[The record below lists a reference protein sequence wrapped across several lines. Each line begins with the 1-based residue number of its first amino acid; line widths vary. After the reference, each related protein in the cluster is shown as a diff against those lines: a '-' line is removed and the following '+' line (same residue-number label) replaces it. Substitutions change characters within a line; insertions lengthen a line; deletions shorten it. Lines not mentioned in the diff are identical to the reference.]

1 MVITANRREVSM
13 YIQHSPLRIPEKQKS
28 MHKESIHKC
37 FPETKTFEIERE
49 CPQNAITTLM
59 RWEPLW

>member
-1 MVITANRREVSM
+1 M

-28 MHKESIHKC
+28 MYKGSIHKC

-59 RWEPLW
+59 RWEPLWWSE